1 MQSLILNIISEL
13 PLVFKGDTYLWFFH
27 GLRRFS
33 EDLDFTVEG
42 EYPLDDIP
50 EKVSHGLELFG
61 VNNNLKV
68 TKSVNS
74 LSFRISAEGP
84 LNTRLIDRCIVYVDL
99 SPRERTVEDRLP
111 IKLDFPEYGLPV
123 KRLVGMNLKEVGA
136 EKVRA
141 ILTRRKSRDIYD
153 LYYLVSKK
161 KIKFNE
167 ELVNKKMSYYRDR
180 FSVKSFSERIGE
192 REEHYYKDMKSI
204 VFGDLPEFE
213 TVRKELIRWASA
225 GSK

>member
-1 MQSLILNIISEL
+1 MQSLILNILSEF
-13 PLVFKGDTYLWFFH
+13 PLVFKGGTYLWFFH

-33 EDLDFTVEG
+33 EDLDFTVDG

-68 TKSVNS
+68 TKAVNS

-84 LNTRLIDRCIVYVDL
+84 LNTKLVDRCIVYVDL
-99 SPRERTVEDRLP
+99 SSRDRTVEDRLP
-111 IKLDFPEYGLPV
+111 IKFDFPEYGLPV
-123 KRLVGMNLKEVGA
+123 KRLLGMNLKEVGA

-167 ELVNKKMSYYRDR
+167 ELINKKMSYYKDR
-180 FSVKSFSERIGE
+180 FSVKSFSERIDG
-192 REEHYYKDMKSI
+192 REARYYKDMKSI
-204 VFGDLPEFE
+204 VFGSLPEFE

-225 GSK
+225 GSE